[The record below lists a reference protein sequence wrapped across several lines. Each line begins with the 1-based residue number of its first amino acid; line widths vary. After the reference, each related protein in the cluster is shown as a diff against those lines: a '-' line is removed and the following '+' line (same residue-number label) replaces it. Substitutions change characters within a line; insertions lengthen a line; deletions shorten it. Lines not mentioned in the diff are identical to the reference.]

1 MSSRPVKY
9 SETISQNVTNLL
21 SYAVVLKI
29 FMCLWVYTTPDIYP
43 EASELYLEIN
53 KNQAL
58 TNNGSISLEWKF
70 SLNPSTYYDRVI
82 IYIYSYFYGLFIY
95 NLFLLKFKFYLL

>member
-1 MSSRPVKY
+1 
-9 SETISQNVTNLL
+9 
-21 SYAVVLKI
+21 
-29 FMCLWVYTTPDIYP
+29 MCLWVYTTPDIYP